1 MSVSGNYYTFAS
13 QSGNAKVWWHHQGL
27 PLTTEDSVE
36 AKTANNFYGT
46 QYYSDITT
54 VFNEEPSMIKTFKTL
69 NYEGT
74 QSKIHQNT
82 DDTGNYY
89 NLVEDEG
96 WYAETI
102 TTDKQTGS
110 INEFIEKEGKWF
122 NFIKGDTT
130 TLANLDTSEFT
141 VQGLGKIT
149 AEDI

>member
-1 MSVSGNYYTFAS
+1 M
-13 QSGNAKVWWHHQGL
+13 
-27 PLTTEDSVE
+27 
-36 AKTANNFYGT
+36 
-46 QYYSDITT
+46 
-54 VFNEEPSMIKTFKTL
+54 TL

-82 DDTGNYY
+82 ADTNNYY
-89 NLVEDEG
+89 NIGADIEG

-110 INEFIEKEGKWF
+110 LNEFIEKEGKWF

-130 TLANLDTSEFT
+130 TLTNLDTEEFT

-149 AEDI
+149 AHDTLS

>member
-1 MSVSGNYYTFAS
+1 M
-13 QSGNAKVWWHHQGL
+13 
-27 PLTTEDSVE
+27 P
-36 AKTANNFYGT
+36 
-46 QYYSDITT
+46 YYSDITT
-54 VFNEEPSMIKTFKTL
+54 VFNEEPGIIKTFKTL
-69 NYEGT
+69 SYEGT

-82 DDTGNYY
+82 DDTENYY
-89 NLVEDEG
+89 NLAEDEG

-110 INEFIEKEGKWF
+110 VNEFIEKEGKWF

-130 TLANLDTSEFT
+130 ALANLDTSEFT